1 MVYYV
6 IIRGPLGIGKSSVA
20 EALAKS
26 LHGEHLSVDAV
37 LHEHD
42 LEDKSLDG
50 FISEECF
57 LKANE
62 IIAPQALSPL
72 QSDKIVIFDGNF
84 YRKSQIEDL
93 IAKLNFEHFVF
104 TLKAPLEVCIGRD
117 RDRDKTHGEDAAR
130 VVYRISTSF
139 KYGTEIDTTDK
150 TRDQVVEEILSYLPR
165 E

>member
-72 QSDKIVIFDGNF
+72 QSDKIVIFDGDF

-104 TLKAPLEVCIGRD
+104 TLKAPLEVCIK
-117 RDRDKTHGEDAAR
+117 RDKDRTETLGEDATKA
-130 VVYRISTSF
+130 VYKKSTELNYGIIIDATKPLNDIIKRI
-139 KYGTEIDTTDK
+139 K
-150 TRDQVVEEILSYLPR
+150 SYLP
-165 E
+165 